1 MPTSLTITT
10 VIISFLTTLFI
21 LPGWIKVARRRG
33 LTGKDVHKIDQ
44 REVAE
49 LGGIVVVLGA
59 LIGIMAY
66 VATQVFVYKIK
77 EPSFYILAATASIL
91 IATIIGLVDDI
102 LGWKIGLR
110 QYQKAML
117 SALIAIPIMVVNAG
131 ESQMA
136 IPFLGIVNLG
146 LLYPLLIVPGGIIGA
161 SNAFNMLAGFNGL
174 EAGMGIIIIATEG
187 FLAWQAGSKTAVII
201 AACTLMALLAF
212 YIFNKHPAHV
222 FPGDTLTYPIGAI
235 IAIIAILGNIE
246 KFAVFLFTPYLI
258 EGILKLRGKMQKESF
273 GQVLPDGTIT
283 NRYEKFYGITHITI
297 AFLKKIFGKAKEQ
310 QVTRT
315 ILFAQTIIAAL
326 TIAGFYYF

>member
-1 MPTSLTITT
+1 MPTSLTVTT
-10 VIISFLTTLFI
+10 VIVSFLTTLLI
-21 LPGWIKVARRRG
+21 LPGWIKVARNRG

-49 LGGIVVVLGA
+49 LGGIVVVFGI
-59 LIGIMAY
+59 LIGILSY
-66 VATQVFVYKIK
+66 IATQVFVYNNK

-117 SALIAIPIMVVNAG
+117 SSLIALPMMVVNAG

-136 IPFLGIVNLG
+136 LPFLGIVNIG
-146 LLYPLLIVPGGIIGA
+146 LFYPLLVIPGGIIGA

-174 EAGMGIIIIATEG
+174 EAGMGMIIIATEG
-187 FLAWQAGSKTAVII
+187 YLAWELGSKTATII
-201 AACTLMALLAF
+201 AACALMALLAF
-212 YIFNKHPAHV
+212 FIFNKYPAHV

-246 KFAVFLFTPYLI
+246 KFAIFLFLPYFI

-273 GQVLPDGTIT
+273 GKILYDGTIT
-283 NRYEKFYGITHITI
+283 NRYNKFYGLTHITI
-297 AFLKKIFGKAKEQ
+297 ALLEKLFGKAKEE
-310 QVTRT
+310 QVTLT
-315 ILFAQTIIAAL
+315 LMFVQTIVAAA
-326 TIAGFYYF
+326 TIASFHYI